1 MNEKIVIAKPS
12 ITDLEID
19 YVEDAIRNGWG
30 DKCYDYIHK
39 LEKAFANYVGVK
51 YSLATSSCTGAIH
64 MALAAIN
71 IKAGDEVIVPE
82 ITWIATAAPITY
94 LGAKPVFVDVLAD
107 TWCIDPAK
115 IEAAI
120 TLKTKAIIAVQVYG
134 NLAEMDEIKR
144 IASKHNLFLIE
155 DAAEA
160 LGSEYKDRRTGS
172 LGDVGVFSFHGT
184 KTITT
189 GEGGML
195 VTDNQTLFAKIKSL
209 AEHGRVPEEEKL
221 FFPHQVGYK
230 YKISNLQAALGY
242 AQISRIEELVERK
255 RLIFEWYMAEL
266 KDIKANFNYEQQYA
280 KNSYWMPTILI
291 ENMTEEQRNS
301 LIKSLKNKG
310 IDTRPFF
317 YPLSLLPMFI
327 DKPENEVAYSIY
339 NKGLNLPSF
348 FEMTKTQVKKVS
360 EAILTEIKSTNDA

>member
-12 ITDLEID
+12 ITDLEIG

-30 DKCYDYIHK
+30 DKCYDYIQK
-39 LEKAFANYVGVK
+39 LEKTFANYIGVK

-64 MALAAIN
+64 IALAAIN
-71 IKAGDEVIVPE
+71 IKDGDEVIVPE

-94 LGAKPVFVDVLAD
+94 LGAKPVFVEVLAD

-120 TLKTKAIIAVQVYG
+120 TVKTKAIIAVQVYG
-134 NLAEMDEIKR
+134 NLAEMDEIKK

-160 LGSEYKDRRTGS
+160 LGSEYKGRRTGS
-172 LGDVGVFSFHGT
+172 LGDIGVFSFHGT

-195 VTDNQTLFAKIKSL
+195 VTDNKTLFAKVKSL
-209 AEHGRVPEEEKL
+209 ADHGRVPEEEKL
-221 FFPHQVGYK
+221 FYPHQVGYK

-242 AQISRIEELVERK
+242 AQISRIEELVEKK
-255 RLIFEWYMAEL
+255 RQIFEWYVTEL

-280 KNSYWMPTILI
+280 RNSYWMPTILI
-291 ENMTEEQRNS
+291 DNMSEEKRNN
-301 LIKSLKNKG
+301 LIKNLKNKG

-317 YPLSLLPMFI
+317 YPLSLLPMF
-327 DKPENEVAYSIY
+327 DSKPENKVAYSIY
-339 NKGLNLPSF
+339 KNGINLPSF
-348 FEMTKTQVKKVS
+348 FEITRAQVRKVS
-360 EAILTEIKSTNDA
+360 GTLMNEIKNLNYA